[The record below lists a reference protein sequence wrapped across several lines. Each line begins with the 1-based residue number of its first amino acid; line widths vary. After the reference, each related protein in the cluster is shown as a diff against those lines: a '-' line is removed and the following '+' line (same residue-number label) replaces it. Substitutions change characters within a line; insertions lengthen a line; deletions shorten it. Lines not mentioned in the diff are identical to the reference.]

1 MSQRDYIDCAFEC
14 KAVNDDG
21 TFEGYGSVFGV
32 VDSYK
37 EIVAQGAFSES
48 LASLKTQGR
57 MPALLWQ
64 HRAGEPIGVYTE
76 VREDT
81 VGLHVRGKLA
91 LKTARGA
98 EAHELLRMKALSGL
112 SIGFMTRE
120 DSYDKLTGIRTLRKV
135 DLWEVSLV
143 TFPANDAARVSAVK
157 TVEAI
162 ESLADAERYLRDA
175 GGLSK
180 AQALALVARIKAL
193 AGRPEDVPTDD
204 LAAGLKALHTSLHG
218 RSESDELGDL
228 LGGLRTLSASIS

>member
-1 MSQRDYIDCAFEC
+1 MSLRDHIDCAFEC

-37 EIVAQGAFSES
+37 EVVAAGAFGES
-48 LASLKTQGR
+48 LAALKTQGR

-76 VREDT
+76 MREDT
-81 VGLHVRGKLA
+81 VGLHVKGRLA

-98 EAHELLRMKALSGL
+98 EAHELLKMNALSGL

-120 DSYDKLTGIRTLRKV
+120 DSYDKVTGIRTLRKL

-143 TFPANDAARVSAVK
+143 TFPANDAARISSVK

-162 ESLADAERYLRDA
+162 ESLADAESYLRDA

-180 AQALALVARIKAL
+180 GQAKALIARVKAL
-193 AGRPEDVPTDD
+193 AGRPEGDPVDD
-204 LAAGLKALHTSLHG
+204 LASGLKALHQSLHG
-218 RSESDELGDL
+218 RREADELGDL
-228 LGGLRTLSASIS
+228 LGGLRTLSASLT